1 VPNSYATPAD
11 NYATRRSVSRRDV
24 NRGLATYYHFL
35 FQGAPLIL
43 GVGVGTFA
51 RRRAQA

>member
-1 VPNSYATPAD
+1 VLTVGIGFNAIALI
-11 NYATRRSVSRRDV
+11 
-24 NRGLATYYHFL
+24 GLATYYQFL
-35 FQGAPLIL
+35 FQGALLIV

>member
-24 NRGLATYYHFL
+24 NRGLATYYQFL
-35 FQGAPLIL
+35 FQGALLI
-43 GVGVGTFA
+43 VGVGTFA